1 MAPNIAETLQDVVSG
16 KEKPED
22 ALLGKEG
29 KLRLRGARF
38 VQRQISEDVLPD
50 LQSEGAHASRMLLRV
65 RKL

>member
-29 KLRLRGARF
+29 KIRLRGARA
-38 VQRQISEDVLPD
+38 VQMQIKEDILPD
-50 LQSEGAHASRMLLRV
+50 LQSEGARAPAEYS
-65 RKL
+65 